1 MLPNYE
7 IYVTILHV
15 MDWIVLSYS
24 LSSVTHSGP
33 RVALWRRL
41 RRLGVVRLPGG
52 SQLLPARDECV
63 EAFQWLAQEIR
74 QAGGEAVVMR
84 VQHVED
90 MNDQQLVE
98 LFHAARREEYM
109 AVEAEAAALE
119 KDLAKAKSRVGPQA
133 QDHLNRLR
141 RRYAEAAR
149 VDYFG
154 CPDGRRVSEQL
165 ARIER
170 MLSPSADRREAVAP
184 VRLADYRG
192 RRWVT
197 RPRPHVDRLA
207 CAWLIRRCVDPKA
220 TIRYAARP
228 KPGEIAFDMETGE
241 FGHQGNLCSFE
252 KMLRAFSLDDPA
264 LHAIAEIVHEIDL
277 RDGRYARPETT
288 GVDAILAG
296 WRLAE
301 WPDAELESRGLALF
315 EGLYTTLAGSTPAVV
330 KTKRRKKGDR
340 T

>member
-7 IYVTILHV
+7 TYVTIPCV

-24 LSSVTHSGP
+24 LSSVTRSGP

-41 RRLGVVRLPGG
+41 RRLGVVTLPGG

-84 VQHVED
+84 VQHLED

-98 LFHAARREEYM
+98 LFHAARREEYV
-109 AVEAEAAALE
+109 AIEAEASALE
-119 KDLAKAKSRVGPQA
+119 KDIAKAKSKVGPQA

-141 RRYAEAAR
+141 RRHAEAAR

-207 CAWLIRRCVDPKA
+207 CAWLIRRYVDPKA
-220 TIRYAARP
+220 VIRYAARP
-228 KPGEIAFDMETGE
+228 KPGEIVFDMEEGE

-252 KMLRAFSLDDPA
+252 KMLRAFGLDDPA
-264 LHAIAEIVHEIDL
+264 LRAIAEIVHEIDL
-277 RDGRYARPETT
+277 RDGRYARPETI
-288 GVDAILAG
+288 GLDAILEG
-296 WRLAE
+296 WRHTH
-301 WPDAELESRGLALF
+301 WPDFELEARGRALF
-315 EGLYTTLAGSTPAVV
+315 DGLYASFSDRAPVTPD
-330 KTKRRKKGDR
+330 KKRRK
-340 T
+340 

>member
-1 MLPNYE
+1 
-7 IYVTILHV
+7 

-24 LSSVTHSGP
+24 LSSVTRSGP

-41 RRLGVVRLPGG
+41 RRLGVVTLPGG

-63 EAFQWLAQEIR
+63 EAFQWLAHEIR

-84 VQHVED
+84 VQHLED
-90 MNDQQLVE
+90 MNDQQLTE
-98 LFHAARREEYM
+98 LFHAARREEYLSI
-109 AVEAEAAALE
+109 EAEATALE
-119 KDLAKAKSRVGPQA
+119 KRVAKAKAKSEPQA
-133 QDHLNRLR
+133 RDELNRLR
-141 RRYAEAAR
+141 RRQADVAR

-170 MLSPSADRREAVAP
+170 ILSPGADRREAVAP

-207 CAWLIRRCVDPKA
+207 CAWLIRRMVDPKA
-220 TIRYAARP
+220 AIRYAARP
-228 KPGEIAFDMETGE
+228 KPGEIAFDMEAGE

-252 KMLRAFSLDDPA
+252 KMLRAFGLDDPA
-264 LHAIAEIVHEIDL
+264 LHTIAEIVHEIDL
-277 RDGRYARPETT
+277 RDGRYARPETA
-288 GVDAILAG
+288 GVDAVLEG
-296 WRLAE
+296 WRSSK
-301 WPDAELESRGLALF
+301 WSDAELESRGIALF
-315 EGLYTTLAGSTPAVV
+315 EGLYTALAGQSPASS
-330 KTKRRKKGDR
+330 KTKKRKKGDSA
-340 T
+340 